1 MSSTTQSYKLGDSRK
16 YFMARM
22 GDLKKEQE
30 PHVPTWKE
38 IKKYINPKYGRFEE
52 ALSTRSDAEV
62 MPDYGE
68 MLNNTPSKASKVNVA
83 FIMAGMSSPARP
95 WFKLTYD
102 EAGKQL
108 SSRAVAWLDKT
119 RDLMLEI
126 FARSNLYRALPS
138 VYMEGIL
145 FGNGCMYTMEDDEDI
160 MRFYHY
166 PTGSYYWG
174 LSHRLE
180 VDTIY
185 RPFKKTVRQVV
196 ERWGIENVSARV
208 KRLYKSPNGRDQQT
222 PIDIVHAI
230 EPNNSSVPKNARP
243 SDKRKRF
250 ISVYYEVHK
259 EADVNKFLS
268 VSGFKDFPAMPF
280 RMDVVGNDVYGTGTG
295 AEALGDCKELQHHE
309 LQKATALDYMNE
321 PHLQSNNS
329 VGEIYRHPSAVTV
342 TNLDATGDGLRPVY
356 EVNYP
361 IMEVLRSIEMLEERI
376 EETFDNKL
384 ATNVLDN
391 KRSQTTAREIDA
403 GEQEKMLLSGP
414 KLESIQNLLSFII
427 NRGFEI
433 ITDKQIGEPPPEE
446 LLGAN
451 LGVEY
456 LGILAQA
463 QKAVGTRAIEKVLE
477 FTAYQSE
484 VLQGDLSPF
493 DNLDMDE
500 QLRDF
505 ATMVGSPSD
514 NMKDREAVEE
524 DRAMRAQQQQQQEQM
539 AMADQMANT
548 AKTMGDTSLQGDKT
562 ALDEALALTGG

>member
-1 MSSTTQSYKLGDSRK
+1 MGTTQHQSYESGDSRK
-16 YFMARM
+16 YFTTRM
-22 GDLKKEQE
+22 SALEKEQS

-38 IKKYINPKYGRFEE
+38 IKKYINPKYGRFKESQGTKNTE
-52 ALSTRSDAEV
+52 DS

-68 MLNNTPSKASKVNVA
+68 MINNTPLKASKVNVA

-95 WFKLTYD
+95 WFKLIYD
-102 EAGKQL
+102 EAGREL

-119 RDLMLEI
+119 RDLMLDI

-145 FGNGCMYTMEDDEDI
+145 FGNSCMYTMEDDEDVL
-160 MRFYHY
+160 RFYHY
-166 PTGSYYWG
+166 PTGTFYWG

-185 RPFKKTVRQVV
+185 RPFKLTVKQVV
-196 ERWGIENVSARV
+196 DRWGIENVSARV
-208 KRLYKSPNGRDQQT
+208 KRLYKSANGRDHQT
-222 PIDIVHAI
+222 DIDIIHAI
-230 EPNNSSVPKNARP
+230 EPNTSSVPSNARP

-250 ISVYYEVHK
+250 ISVYFEVHK
-259 EADVNKFLS
+259 EADSSKYLS

-309 LQKATALDYMNE
+309 LQKAIALDYMNE
-321 PHLQSNNS
+321 PHLQSSNS

-342 TNLDATGDGLRPVY
+342 VADTSSEGLRPVH

-361 IMEVLRSIEMLEERI
+361 IMEILRSIEVIEERI

-433 ITDKQIGEPPPEE
+433 IIDNKIGEPPPEE
-446 LLGAN
+446 LMGAQ

-484 VLQGDLSPF
+484 VLQGDLEPF

-505 ATMVGSPSD
+505 ATMVGAPSD
-514 NMKDREAVEE
+514 NMKDREVVAEE
-524 DRAMRAQQQQQQEQM
+524 RATRAQQVQQQEQM

-548 AKTMGDTSLQGDKT
+548 AKTMGDTPVGEDKT